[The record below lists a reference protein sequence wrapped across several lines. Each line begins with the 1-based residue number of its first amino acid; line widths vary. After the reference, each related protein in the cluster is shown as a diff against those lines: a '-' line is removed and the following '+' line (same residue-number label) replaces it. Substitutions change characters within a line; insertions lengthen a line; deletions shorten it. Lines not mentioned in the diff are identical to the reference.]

1 MTNQIGGGTPKSARG
16 VVADQT
22 SCHHALRK
30 TSGVPP
36 MNRETNMTPITYHT
50 TLPSPLGELLALS
63 DGEHL
68 TGLYLP
74 NHKGGPRPNSSWQ
87 TANAPFAALRTQL
100 AEYFAGER
108 HEFDVPL
115 RLAGTPFQQQVW
127 QQLTRIPYGATITY
141 AELALRIGSPAASR
155 AVGAANGRNP
165 ISILVPC
172 HRVVGATGKLTGYAG
187 GVDKKEWLL
196 AMEREA
202 EGVNSQRSLF
212 ARASS

>member
-1 MTNQIGGGTPKSARG
+1 MTAT
-16 VVADQT
+16 
-22 SCHHALRK
+22 
-30 TSGVPP
+30 
-36 MNRETNMTPITYHT
+36 TYHT
-50 TLPSPLGELLALS
+50 TVPSPLGELLALS

-74 NHKGGPRPNSSWQ
+74 NHKGGPRADASWQ
-87 TANAPFAALRTQL
+87 PANAPFATLRTQL

-108 HEFDVPL
+108 HEFDVLIRL
-115 RLAGTPFQQQVW
+115 RGTPFQQQVW

-141 AELALRIGSPAASR
+141 AELARRIGSPAASR

-172 HRVVGATGKLTGYAG
+172 HRVVGASGQLTGYAG

-196 AMEREA
+196 AMERDGA
-202 EGVNSQRSLF
+202 GANSQLALF
-212 ARASS
+212 A